1 MRTREMRRASL
12 SSSSTT
18 SIRITCVLSP
28 PCGRSAPLCDLSC
41 ENAHGPQRLFTC
53 WESRLQRRDHK
64 PQGGEL
70 ATHPRR
76 PSGRHSAGRLVEA
89 LLESGPLGS
98 GMKGHTL
105 QRYFL
110 LSLIALAALAFVL
123 GVIYLDPGRTQ
134 TADPVVSAPDSIP
147 VDEPVARVA
156 SVLSPSVVQ
165 INVSGIKQ
173 TPFGAQKQEGVGSGV
188 IYRSDGYII
197 TNDHVVEGSRDVE
210 VAFEDGTTE
219 RGEVVGK
226 DPTTDIAVVSVD
238 RNDLPAADF
247 ASADPIVGQM
257 AVAVGSPSGFESTVT
272 SGIISGTGRE
282 VPAEYTGGTQAPSL
296 VDLIQSDAA
305 ISPGNSGGALAD
317 REGRVIG
324 INVAYLPPAETGAEN
339 IGFAIP
345 SATAVSVADQLIE
358 NGEAVHPYLGVY
370 LSDLT
375 QETASKLGSAVD
387 SGALIEEVEPGSPA
401 DDAGMK
407 RGDIVIAAG
416 SEEVRSSGD
425 LLSALRNY
433 MPGDTVGL
441 KILRNGEK
449 TTLQANLA
457 ERPQ

>member
-1 MRTREMRRASL
+1 
-12 SSSSTT
+12 
-18 SIRITCVLSP
+18 
-28 PCGRSAPLCDLSC
+28 
-41 ENAHGPQRLFTC
+41 
-53 WESRLQRRDHK
+53 
-64 PQGGEL
+64 
-70 ATHPRR
+70 
-76 PSGRHSAGRLVEA
+76 
-89 LLESGPLGS
+89 
-98 GMKGHTL
+98 MKGHTL
-105 QRYFL
+105 QRSFL
-110 LSLIALAALAFVL
+110 MPLMALAALAFVL
-123 GVIYLDPGRTQ
+123 GVIYLDPGTGRTQ
-134 TADPVVSAPDSIP
+134 TADPVESAPAGIP
-147 VDEPVARVA
+147 ADEPVARVA

-173 TPFGAQKQEGVGSGV
+173 TPFGAQKEEGMGSGV

-197 TNDHVVEGSRDVE
+197 TNNHVVEGSRGVE
-210 VAFEDGTTE
+210 VAFADGTTE
-219 RGEVVGK
+219 RGEVVGT

-238 RNDLPAADF
+238 RNDLPAAGF
-247 ASADPIVGQM
+247 ASGDPIVGQT

-282 VPAEYTGGTQAPSL
+282 IPAEYTGGRQAASL
-296 VDLIQSDAA
+296 VDLVQTDAA

-324 INVAYLPPAETGAEN
+324 INAAYLPPAETGAEN

-345 SATAVSVADQLIE
+345 SDTAVSVADQLIQ

-375 QETASKLGSAVD
+375 QETASRFGNPVD

-401 DDAGMK
+401 AAAGIQ
-407 RGDIVIAAG
+407 RGDIVTAAG

-425 LLSALRNY
+425 LLSALRNF
-433 MPGDTVGL
+433 MPGDTVRL
-441 KILRNGEK
+441 TVLRNGEK

>member
-1 MRTREMRRASL
+1 
-12 SSSSTT
+12 
-18 SIRITCVLSP
+18 
-28 PCGRSAPLCDLSC
+28 
-41 ENAHGPQRLFTC
+41 
-53 WESRLQRRDHK
+53 
-64 PQGGEL
+64 
-70 ATHPRR
+70 
-76 PSGRHSAGRLVEA
+76 
-89 LLESGPLGS
+89 
-98 GMKGHTL
+98 MKGHTL
-105 QRYFL
+105 QRSFL
-110 LSLIALAALAFVL
+110 MPLMALAALAFVL
-123 GVIYLDPGRTQ
+123 GVIYLDPGTGRTQ
-134 TADPVVSAPDSIP
+134 TADPVESAPAGIP
-147 VDEPVARVA
+147 ADEPVARVA
-156 SVLSPSVVQ
+156 SLLSPSVVQ

-173 TPFGAQKQEGVGSGV
+173 TPFGAQKEEGMGSGV

-197 TNDHVVEGSRDVE
+197 TNNHVVEGSRGVE
-210 VAFEDGTTE
+210 VAFADGTTE
-219 RGEVVGK
+219 RGEVVGT

-238 RNDLPAADF
+238 RNDLPEAGF
-247 ASADPIVGQM
+247 ASGDPIVGQT

-282 VPAEYTGGTQAPSL
+282 IPAEYTGGRQAASL
-296 VDLIQSDAA
+296 VDLVQTDAA

-324 INVAYLPPAETGAEN
+324 INAAYLPPAETGAEN

-345 SATAVSVADQLIE
+345 SDTAASVADQLIQ

-375 QETASKLGSAVD
+375 QETASRFGSPVD

-401 DDAGMK
+401 AAARIQ
-407 RGDIVIAAG
+407 RGDIVTAAG

-433 MPGDTVGL
+433 MPGDTVRL
-441 KILRNGEK
+441 TVLRNGEK

>member
-1 MRTREMRRASL
+1 L
-12 SSSSTT
+12 
-18 SIRITCVLSP
+18 
-28 PCGRSAPLCDLSC
+28 PL
-41 ENAHGPQRLFTC
+41 
-53 WESRLQRRDHK
+53 
-64 PQGGEL
+64 
-70 ATHPRR
+70 
-76 PSGRHSAGRLVEA
+76 V
-89 LLESGPLGS
+89 
-98 GMKGHTL
+98 
-105 QRYFL
+105 
-110 LSLIALAALAFVL
+110 ALAVLTFVF
-123 GVIYLDPGRTQ
+123 GVIHLDPGKTQ
-134 TADPVVSAPDSIP
+134 TADPVESAPAGIP
-147 VDEPVARVA
+147 ADEPVAKVA

-173 TPFGAQKQEGVGSGV
+173 TPYGAQKQEGMGSGV

-197 TNDHVVEGSRDVE
+197 TNNHVVEGSREVE
-210 VAFEDGTTE
+210 VAFADGSTE
-219 RGEVVGK
+219 PGQVVGT

-238 RNDLPAADF
+238 RKDLPAAGF
-247 ASADPIVGQM
+247 ASADPIVGQT
-257 AVAVGSPSGFESTVT
+257 AVAAGSPSGFESTVT

-282 VPAEYTGGTQAPSL
+282 VPTEYTGGSQAPSL
-296 VDLIQSDAA
+296 VDLIQTDAA

-375 QETASKLGSAVD
+375 QETASRFGSPVD

-401 DDAGMK
+401 DDAGIQ
-407 RGDIVIAAG
+407 RGDIITAAG

-441 KILRNGEK
+441 KILRNGEENQ
-449 TTLQANLA
+449 LQVDLA
-457 ERPQ
+457 ESPQ